1 MKVIEEKAESINLK
15 EKLMIFLFHY
25 LSTLNIMDAILT
37 FVGLENALIEEANP
51 LMNQIYSEHPFL
63 FIFAK
68 LSLSFLL
75 YLFIIYKK
83 VPNSK
88 VTKGL
93 TLFASAAYT
102 VIFFTHCVWIILTM

>member
-1 MKVIEEKAESINLK
+1 
-15 EKLMIFLFHY
+15 MIFLFHY
-25 LSTLNIMDAILT
+25 LSTLNIVDAVLT

-51 LMNQIYSEHPFL
+51 LMSQIYSEHPFL
-63 FIFAK
+63 FIFVK

-93 TLFASAAYT
+93 TVIASVFYT
-102 VIFFTHCVWIILTM
+102 ITFIVHCIWITLL